1 MERPKPILP
10 LTEHQDSDLVEFY
23 VTTQVDDEKG
33 TIVQETVQLRG
44 SEIINSI
51 EKVIE
56 TQDAGVRQALIE
68 LGWTPPAEGAK
79 APWEDKCDPLGR

>member
-1 MERPKPILP
+1 MDKPIL
-10 LTEHQDSDLVEFY
+10 LFAERQDSDLVEFY
-23 VTTQVDDEKG
+23 VTTQVDDKKG

-68 LGWTPPAEGAK
+68 LGWTPPAESDPDK
-79 APWEDKCDPLGR
+79 APWENKDDPL